1 MNDDLINSLYSLYI
15 NIQSHYNLS
24 FLSPFLSLYI
34 YIYISFF
41 FFPPNTLSDL
51 PTTNKQTNKSYHLP
65 NSSVDGSAWGT
76 SFCHLFLMTHG
87 ATIFPSLLHS
97 SRNIDDNSFVNRNK
111 SGACT
116 TTGNDSFTT
125 TAQGRGIE
133 NSIVDD
139 KPRIFGFRIH
149 ANAYI
154 RYPMIRR

>member
-1 MNDDLINSLYSLYI
+1 M
-15 NIQSHYNLS
+15 
-24 FLSPFLSLYI
+24 
-34 YIYISFF
+34 
-41 FFPPNTLSDL
+41 
-51 PTTNKQTNKSYHLP
+51 
-65 NSSVDGSAWGT
+65 DGSAWGT

-97 SRNIDDNSFVNRNK
+97 SRNIDDNYFVNRNK

-139 KPRIFGFRIH
+139 TPRIFGSRIH